1 VASALAAWHDHA
13 MIALPPRP
21 TLTPDARLER
31 GRFVLAAIAVYS
43 ACFISH
49 GLLTA
54 PVTKL
59 FSVVPF
65 LVVQTVLIWLWVVLH
80 RQRLRDAGRPSGIVI
95 GIALLYAIEVILLA
109 LLIWVL
115 TAPAEQSGDAA
126 GIFHLY
132 LLLYLIGSV
141 SGESNLAGFQYWL
154 TGLVGLRLLPAAISV
169 IFSLWAA
176 TRPSVAV
183 SAP

>member
-1 VASALAAWHDHA
+1 
-13 MIALPPRP
+13 
-21 TLTPDARLER
+21 
-31 GRFVLAAIAVYS
+31 VLAATGVYGAS
-43 ACFISH
+43 FLSQ

-65 LVVQTVLIWLWVVLH
+65 LVMQVVLIWLWVVLH
-80 RQRLRDAGRPSGIVI
+80 RRRLRDAGRPSGLAI
-95 GIALLYAIEVILLA
+95 GIAILYALEVILMA
-109 LLIWVL
+109 LLIWML
-115 TAPAEQSGDAA
+115 TAPAEQTGDAA

-132 LLLYLIGSV
+132 LLLYLIGSL
-141 SGESNLAGFQYWL
+141 SGESNLAGLQYWL
-154 TGLVGLRLLPAAISV
+154 MGLVGLMLLPALISV

-176 TRPSVAV
+176 TRPSAD

>member
-1 VASALAAWHDHA
+1 MS
-13 MIALPPRP
+13 ALPPRP
-21 TLTPDARLER
+21 GPAPGARLER
-31 GRFVLAAIAVYS
+31 GRFVLAATGVYGAS
-43 ACFISH
+43 FLSQ

-65 LVVQTVLIWLWVVLH
+65 LVMQVVLIWLWVVLH
-80 RQRLRDAGRPSGIVI
+80 RRRLRDAGRPSGLAI
-95 GIALLYAIEVILLA
+95 GIAILYALEVILMA
-109 LLIWVL
+109 LLIWML
-115 TAPAEQSGDAA
+115 TAPAEQTGDAA

-132 LLLYLIGSV
+132 LLLYLIGSL
-141 SGESNLAGFQYWL
+141 SGESNLAGLQYWL
-154 TGLVGLRLLPAAISV
+154 MGLVGLMLLPALISV

-176 TRPSVAV
+176 TRPSAD